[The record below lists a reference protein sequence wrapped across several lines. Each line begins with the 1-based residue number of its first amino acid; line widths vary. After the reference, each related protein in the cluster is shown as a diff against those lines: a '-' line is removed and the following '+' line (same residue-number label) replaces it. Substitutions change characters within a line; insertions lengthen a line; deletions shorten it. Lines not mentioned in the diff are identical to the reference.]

1 MTRILAL
8 QNLQV
13 IGPEAGGDTRIV
25 DENSSCS
32 YVLCGGCSS
41 DSYSACKPAPVFI
54 VSV

>member
-8 QNLQV
+8 QNLQAV
-13 IGPEAGGDTRIV
+13 GAETRIQ

-32 YVLCGGCSS
+32 YVGCGGCSS

-54 VSV
+54 VTV

>member
-13 IGPEAGGDTRIV
+13 IGDETRIQ
-25 DENSSCS
+25 DENSTCS
-32 YVLCGGCSS
+32 YFLCGGCSS

-54 VSV
+54 VTV